1 MFFGGWQPLLRVVV
15 ISTCA
20 YVGLIIIL
28 RVSGKRTLSKFN
40 AFDFIVTIALGST
53 LATAILSKDT
63 ALAQS
68 LAALSMLALLQFIVT
83 FASTRSRRVAR
94 LVAAEPRLLLFRGQ
108 FLDDA
113 MRTERMTRDEV
124 IAAVREQNIASLEEV
139 EAVVLETAGTVSV
152 IRKSN
157 RSDQA
162 TGTLKDVWGVQDAL
176 RGHGDA
182 GSGSGSGSGS
192 AES

>member
-15 ISTCA
+15 ISVCA
-20 YVGLIIIL
+20 YAGLILIL
-28 RVSGKRTLSKFN
+28 RISGKRTLSKFN

-63 ALAQS
+63 ALAQ
-68 LAALSMLALLQFIVT
+68 ALMAFTMLAGLQFIVT
-83 FASTRSRRVAR
+83 FIAARSRRFAR

-113 MRTERMTRDEV
+113 MRIERMTEDEV

-152 IRKSN
+152 IRKSS
-157 RSDQA
+157 RA
-162 TGTLKDVWGVQDAL
+162 AETLKDVCGVPDTADASE
-176 RGHGDA
+176 HDA
-182 GSGSGSGSGS
+182 GGGNSKS
-192 AES
+192 

>member
-1 MFFGGWQPLLRVVV
+1 MFFFDGWQPLLRVVV
-15 ISTCA
+15 ISVCA

-63 ALAQS
+63 ALAHA
-68 LAALSMLALLQFIVT
+68 LAAFAMLALLQFIVT

-94 LVAAEPRLLLFRGQ
+94 LVAAEPRLLLFRGR
-108 FLDDA
+108 FIEKA
-113 MRTERMTRDEV
+113 MRAERMTRAEV
-124 IAAVREQNIASLEEV
+124 IAAVREQNLASLEEV

-157 RSDQA
+157 RPAQ
-162 TGTLKDVWGVQDAL
+162 TLDNVRGAPDDADAADSNA
-176 RGHGDA
+176 GDRDGA
-182 GSGSGSGSGS
+182 
-192 AES
+192 